1 MRVNII
7 LEERRELL
15 FWIII
20 NRMKEKGREVEKFKK
35 RTLNDG

>member
-20 NRMKEKGREVEKFKK
+20 NRMKEKGREVENLK
-35 RTLNDG
+35 REH